1 MNSKP
6 TNEAQPQSSQ
16 GQELPQTLS
25 ECHEVITRQAVQL
38 SQLQEQVGVLQEQ
51 GKFVLC
57 DLATYAAAVW
67 PVEFL
72 VMRK

>member
-1 MNSKP
+1 MQMASP
-6 TNEAQPQSSQ
+6 PPDSYFCQQALARIAI
-16 GQELPQTLS
+16 G
-25 ECHEVITRQAVQL
+25 RQAPAL
-38 SQLQEQVGVLQEQ
+38 FLQ

>member
-1 MNSKP
+1 VVPETSALKNVRMP
-6 TNEAQPQSSQ
+6 DASQ
-16 GQELPQTLS
+16 APDVS
-25 ECHEVITRQAVQL
+25 P
-38 SQLQEQVGVLQEQ
+38 Q